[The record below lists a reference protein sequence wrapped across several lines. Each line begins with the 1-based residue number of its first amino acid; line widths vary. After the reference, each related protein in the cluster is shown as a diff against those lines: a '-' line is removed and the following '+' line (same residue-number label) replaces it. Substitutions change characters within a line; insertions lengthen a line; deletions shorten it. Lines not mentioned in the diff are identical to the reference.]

1 MINEGYIKFN
11 INWKKKD
18 LIIDNNIVDKIN
30 YWRKKFFQLNLIGIL
45 PDGISYGNISIRNSA
60 NTFFIT
66 GTQIGN
72 INNINQNH
80 ICLVQECD
88 LETNMVK
95 CTGLIK
101 ASSES
106 LSHYSIYNS
115 NSEINAIIHV
125 HNNKLWNKLKNRFPT
140 TSIKSEFGTVK
151 LAQELGLISSSKT
164 SNIIVNLGHQD
175 GVFCYDRNIDKA
187 GNLLMLNI

>member
-1 MINEGYIKFN
+1 MINEGYIKYN
-11 INWKKKD
+11 IDWVNKD
-18 LIIDNNIVDKIN
+18 LIIDNNIVERIN

-80 ICLVQECD
+80 ISLVQECD

-125 HNNKLWNKLKNRFPT
+125 HNNKLWNKLKNRFLT
-140 TSIKSEFGTVK
+140 TSINAEFGTVK
-151 LAQELGLISSSKT
+151 LAQEMSILSSGSS
-164 SNIIVNLGHQD
+164 SNIIVTVGHQD